1 MANAQAQASTCG
13 IRGPWFMLPSRTPC
27 QPATSRECNLPSPLS
42 HISSC
47 WSINIPRI
55 ACGAMRPGSSAPGVG
70 ITPVV
75 LGGNG
80 SSIIRQRPYSSS
92 VTSSSVAASAIRTA
106 SGDKRAASW
115 AGSGQEIRS
124 RSTGEMSDHRS
135 GRDGGRNYS
144 PRGDSNRV
152 AGYEKQENARTAVM
166 GRRSAGGNAS
176 GQSPHSARRYE
187 GDQDRVRA
195 AQRRPKQ
202 VEGHGQGGTS
212 SEGGGSTATGRGG
225 DGGGRTA
232 AAAAAGVVTTTS
244 APLAVTATSP
254 SQPLQQ
260 QHPGD
265 QRVVL
270 PEGVY
275 PTFVPRNPG
284 IQDGQWNSRDEGMVE
299 LALQDAAAVV
309 VRSKSQRAG
318 VVILGS
324 ELTELEL
331 LAERYGQPR
340 FRAKQLLEGVLK
352 GAHSVEEISTIPK
365 EWRTQLLADGVR
377 SGRSLLHHSV
387 GDEDGTKK
395 FLLQLHD
402 GRIVETVGIP
412 TEDRLTVCVSSQ
424 VGCPMRCT
432 FCATGKGG
440 FARNLAPYEIMDQ
453 VLTVQELFGRRVSN
467 VVFMGMGEP
476 LLNLPAVVA
485 AYQGLNQQIG
495 IGGAFITISTVGVPN
510 AIPRLAASGLKVT
523 LAVSLHAPNQALR
536 ESIIPSAKAYP
547 LEALMEDC
555 VTYYRISGRRVT
567 FEYTL
572 LSGVNDEIAHAKELA
587 ALLRRYNMM
596 SHVNIIPWNPVD
608 ESEFIRPS
616 RNRVYAFRRAVE
628 ATGLPCTVRETRGL
642 EAAAACGQLRNSFQ
656 KQPLPGFQE
665 PL

>member
-1 MANAQAQASTCG
+1 AT
-13 IRGPWFMLPSRTPC
+13 RT
-27 QPATSRECNLPSPLS
+27 
-42 HISSC
+42 
-47 WSINIPRI
+47 
-55 ACGAMRPGSSAPGVG
+55 SAGE
-70 ITPVV
+70 T
-75 LGGNG
+75 
-80 SSIIRQRPYSSS
+80 
-92 VTSSSVAASAIRTA
+92 
-106 SGDKRAASW
+106 RAASW
-115 AGSGQEIRS
+115 AGSEGRS
-124 RSTGEMSDHRS
+124 QRDTPRITGKLRDHRS
-135 GRDGGRNYS
+135 GRKDGRNYS
-144 PRGDSNRV
+144 TTTGSDHGAEDRKPED
-152 AGYEKQENARTAVM
+152 ARTASILPERRTT
-166 GRRSAGGNAS
+166 GRDALGWSSHPARSYD
-176 GQSPHSARRYE
+176 R
-187 GDQDRVRA
+187 DRVAVAVQGRA
-195 AQRRPKQ
+195 KQ
-202 VEGHGQGGTS
+202 VEGHRQSMTG
-212 SEGGGSTATGRGG
+212 SEGGGFRPPGRGG
-225 DGGGRTA
+225 NGGGGHTA
-232 AAAAAGVVTTTS
+232 AATAAAIVRDTKSPPSG
-244 APLAVTATSP
+244 TALSP
-254 SQPLQQ
+254 SLLPPPNPQPPPPPLPPQ
-260 QHPGD
+260 D
-265 QRVVL
+265 QRVAL

-284 IQDGQWNSRDEGMVE
+284 IQDGQWNSRDEGMVQM
-299 LALQDAAAVV
+299 ALQDAVATAAARRKSD
-309 VRSKSQRAG
+309 RSG

-324 ELTELEL
+324 ELAELEV

-340 FRAKQLLEGVLK
+340 FRAKQLLDGVLK

-365 EWRTQLLADGVR
+365 EWRAQLLADGVR

-440 FARNLAPYEIMDQ
+440 FARNLAPHEIMDQ

-485 AYQGLNQQIG
+485 AYQGLNQQVG

-510 AIPRLAASGLKVT
+510 AIPRLAASGLKAT

-572 LSGVNDEIAHAKELA
+572 LSGVNDEIAHAKELV

-596 SHVNIIPWNPVD
+596 THVNIIPWNPVD
-608 ESEFIRPS
+608 ESEFVRPS

-642 EAAAACGQLRNSFQ
+642 EAAAACGQLRNRFQ
-656 KQPLPGFQE
+656 KQPLPSFQE